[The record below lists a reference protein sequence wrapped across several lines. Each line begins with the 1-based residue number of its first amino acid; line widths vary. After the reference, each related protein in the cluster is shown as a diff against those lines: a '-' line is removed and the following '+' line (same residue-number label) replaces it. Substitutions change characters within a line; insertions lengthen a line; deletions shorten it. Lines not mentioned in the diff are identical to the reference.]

1 KPPVVCQLTSPSHY
15 ATWSQQQV
23 SVQNQRL
30 PPANM
35 CDYVILDLPQFPDGS
50 YEYGSYEFL
59 SRSRSSGY
67 RLLLTVNMDAAN
79 VGNNLVALN
88 SPDFSQS
95 TQRIQHTLGLFGY
108 GTLRGWPVPRTTTE
122 LSAAQA
128 VLNVIYERL
137 AQVLN
142 GSGVHESSIAN
153 FFGFKPRV
161 TTSQWKDYASFVS
174 MLNGLNKLSLV
185 IMLTISDEHQLEVAS
200 SSAWNRICQP
210 VPNAPKMSTA
220 VDLIANV
227 SHPKVNFTLTI
238 SLRLDI
244 FRQVSLA
251 ALNSRS
257 LRRIVSTGH
266 DAVFF
271 STQCE
276 QQLFARD
283 PTGLSILDIGNGSCA
298 FAWGPSQVFEVI
310 TFETPKTVRSKMVA
324 TYRHLGYAKTD
335 THVIGWTVYNV
346 TLGLAPNVCNGDS
359 SRFNEIRKIVDE
371 NK

>member
-1 KPPVVCQLTSPSHY
+1 
-15 ATWSQQQV
+15 
-23 SVQNQRL
+23 
-30 PPANM
+30 
-35 CDYVILDLPQFPDGS
+35 
-50 YEYGSYEFL
+50 
-59 SRSRSSGY
+59 
-67 RLLLTVNMDAAN
+67 MDAAN

-108 GTLRGWPVPRTTTE
+108 GTLR
-122 LSAAQA
+122 
-128 VLNVIYERL
+128 
-137 AQVLN
+137 
-142 GSGVHESSIAN
+142 
-153 FFGFKPRV
+153 
-161 TTSQWKDYASFVS
+161 
-174 MLNGLNKLSLV
+174 
-185 IMLTISDEHQLEVAS
+185 DEHQLEVAS

-310 TFETPKTVRSKMVA
+310 TFETPKTVRSKDVECVQKELAKGFPRFDIECVM
-324 TYRHLGYAKTD
+324 TDDYR
-335 THVIGWTVYNV
+335 
-346 TLGLAPNVCNGDS
+346 
-359 SRFNEIRKIVDE
+359 E
-371 NK
+371 NCLKDVPPPA

>member
-1 KPPVVCQLTSPSHY
+1 MATSSAREAQSYSDYYPSRNAGAHAESWWKPPVVCQLTSPSHY

-23 SVQNQRL
+23 FVQNQRL
-30 PPANM
+30 PPPNM
-35 CDYVILDLPQFPDGS
+35 CDYIILDLPQFPDGS

-174 MLNGLNKLSLV
+174 MLNGL
-185 IMLTISDEHQLEVAS
+185 
-200 SSAWNRICQP
+200 
-210 VPNAPKMSTA
+210 
-220 VDLIANV
+220 
-227 SHPKVNFTLTI
+227 
-238 SLRLDI
+238 RLDI

-298 FAWGPSQVFEVI
+298 FDLGPK
-310 TFETPKTVRSKMVA
+310 PKMVA